1 VLDRRVSRGEI
12 EPVEAALPAEIR
24 RP

>member
-12 EPVEAALPAEIR
+12 ELVEAALPAEIR